1 MSVYDSKVEM
11 LEDLMYKFPRGA
23 EVGTCVGYEVFAP
36 NGNLKK
42 RARFAVVA
50 EQVWVRDGVS
60 RTMGLVWVSQCDAC
74 GSVFHQVTPTHPED
88 LKELCSFCGCDKY
101 ETNNYVDTKAFWSP
115 LQSIAKHP
123 AVKRRGRVEAHVIE
137 VMSLFGDESVVKV
150 DELIAKTVETLPEP
164 EEGKRDTR
172 RQVVVR
178 AINNLQRE
186 KDGPLRVEGGLVIFY
201 Q

>member
-1 MSVYDSKVEM
+1 MSVYDNKTSM
-11 LEDLMYKFPRGA
+11 LEDLMHKFPRGA
-23 EVGTCVGYEVFAP
+23 DVGTCVGYDTFAP
-36 NGNLKK
+36 NGNVKK

-50 EQVWVRDGVS
+50 EQVWQREGVS

-123 AVKRRGRVEAHVIE
+123 SVKRRGRVEAHILD
-137 VMSLFGDESVVKV
+137 VMSLFGSESVVKV
-150 DELIAKTVETLPEP
+150 DELIAKATETLPEP
-164 EEGKRDTR
+164 EAGKRDTR

-178 AINNLQRE
+178 AINCLSRE
-186 KDGPLRVEGGLVIFY
+186 KDPPLRVEGGIVIFY